1 MHENN
6 LPGLWMLAGF
16 FTLILILMIVHE
28 ARSKRRPSE
37 PGHNVFVQP
46 SASTLSWE
54 WRCSCGAGKWGYV
67 DQTEASAKALAHA
80 LEPAAGRG

>member
-6 LPGLWMLAGF
+6 LPVLWLIAGF
-16 FTLILILMIVHE
+16 EVLILAAIVIVDMR
-28 ARSKRRPSE
+28 AKRRPPE
-37 PGHNVFVQP
+37 PAHNVFVQP

-67 DQTEASAKALAHA
+67 DQTKASAKALAHA
-80 LEPAAGRG
+80 LEPEAGR